1 MATATTQAKRIRAE
15 AKAKAQAEAKVA
27 EELAKSERRA
37 ARKEGWPC
45 TAEEIKHER
54 DSRGLS
60 WRQVATNLNLGSPGQ
75 ARKAYTEL
83 TGTPHYESQ
92 MTGKR
97 ASKGSVGRKVDS
109 PNWNDDS
116 DQDEIIER
124 LQGKWNEPTKDTKGH
139 FDGSVITVA
148 MDLRGMQWEEEI
160 PVARVMGFKFE
171 GPDEHLVIFVI
182 DRTTGN
188 TRCFRV
194 DAIKDVKG

>member
-1 MATATTQAKRIRAE
+1 MATATTQSKMIKAE

-27 EELAKSERRA
+27 EELAKSQRRA

-45 TAEEIKHER
+45 TAEQIIHER

-83 TGTPHYESQ
+83 TGKPHYESQ

-97 ASKGSVGRKVDS
+97 ASRGSVGRKVDS

-124 LQGKWNEPTKDTKGH
+124 LQGKWHEPTKDTKGH
-139 FDGSVITVA
+139 FDGSIITVA
-148 MDLRGMQWEEEI
+148 CDYKGLQWEEEI
-160 PVARVMGFKFE
+160 QVARVDSFKFE
-171 GPDEHLVIFVI
+171 GPDEHLVISVFTR
-182 DRTTGN
+182 DTGAM
-188 TRCFRV
+188 RCFRV